1 MNGTAPPSS
10 SSEYDS
16 EDSGEEEEVENFSAY
31 GQQKKIEQQIQM
43 DA

>member
-16 EDSGEEEEVENFSAY
+16 EDSGEEEVENFSAY